1 MPVTISGPR
10 RLRGEITAPGDKSV
24 SHRAAMFN
32 AIANSGAS
40 GGAGGGATLTNFSP
54 GADCSSTLDI
64 LRWLGVE
71 IDRGPGEPGMGD
83 TVHVRGVG
91 MHGLEEPSGILD
103 AGNSGT
109 TTRLMSGVLAGRD
122 IFTVLTGDDSIRS
135 RPMGRVVAPLRAMG
149 AEIFGRKN
157 NTLAPL
163 AFAGGRLRGVRYEMP
178 VASAQLKSSLLLAG
192 LRADGKTELI
202 QPAQSRDHT
211 ERMLTAMGARISTDG
226 LTVSVEPSELSAV
239 DVYVPGDISSAAFW
253 MVAGLVHP
261 DAEIVIRGVG
271 INPTRS
277 GVIDALKMM
286 NADISLENERDAAG
300 EPVADIVVR
309 SSRLRGTVIAGDI
322 VPLLIDEIPILAVAA
337 AMAEGETRFE
347 DAGEL
352 RVKETDRIAATAE
365 WMTAAGV
372 KVETSADGMTI
383 EGVGRLL
390 GGSFNGHHDHR
401 IAMSEGI
408 AGLISESPVTI
419 SGAEIASISYPQFW
433 QEIEKLGGVVE

>member
-1 MPVTISGPR
+1 MPISVSGPK
-10 RLRGEITAPGDKSV
+10 RLHGEITAPGDKSV

-32 AIANSGAS
+32 AISDGNAVV
-40 GGAGGGATLTNFSP
+40 TNFSP
-54 GADCSSTLDI
+54 GADCASTLDI
-64 LRWLGVE
+64 LRALGVA
-71 IDRGPGEPGMGD
+71 IDREPGREGLGD
-83 TVHVRGVG
+83 TVHISGVG
-91 MHGLEEPSGILD
+91 MHGLQEPSAILD

-122 IFTVLTGDDSIRS
+122 MLAVLTGDESIRS
-135 RPMGRVVAPLRAMG
+135 RPMGRVVGPLRDMG
-149 AEIFGRKN
+149 AEIFGRKA

-163 AFAGGRLRGVRYEMP
+163 VFAGGNLKGTRYEMP
-178 VASAQLKSSLLLAG
+178 VASAQLKSSLILGG
-192 LRADGKTELI
+192 LRAEGETELV

-211 ERMLTAMGARISTDG
+211 ERMLSAMGASVSSHG
-226 LTVSVEPSELSAV
+226 LEVTVRPSDLDAI

-271 INPTRS
+271 INPTRA

-286 NADISLENERDAAG
+286 NADIKLENERDAAG
-300 EPVADIVVR
+300 EPVADIIIR
-309 SSRLRGTVIAGDI
+309 TSRLEGTVIEGDI

-352 RVKETDRIAATAE
+352 RVKETDRIAATAD

-372 KVETSADGMTI
+372 QVDTTAETMTVQ
-383 EGVGRLL
+383 GTGRLL
-390 GGSFNGHHDHR
+390 GGNFNGHHDHR
-401 IAMSEGI
+401 IAMSQGI

-419 SGAEIASISYPQFW
+419 TGAEIASISYPQFW
-433 QEIEKLGGVVE
+433 AEIEKLGGAVE

>member
-1 MPVTISGPR
+1 MPVSINGPK
-10 RLRGEITAPGDKSV
+10 RLRGEIIAPGDKSV

-32 AIANSGAS
+32 AIANGSAVV
-40 GGAGGGATLTNFSP
+40 TNFSP
-54 GADCSSTLDI
+54 GADCASTLEI
-64 LRWLGVE
+64 MRLLGVD
-71 IDRGPGEPGMGD
+71 IDREPGNAGLGD
-83 TVHVRGVG
+83 TIRISGVG
-91 MHGLEEPSGILD
+91 MHGLAEPSEILD

-122 IFTVLTGDDSIRS
+122 IFAVLTGDESIRS
-135 RPMGRVVAPLRAMG
+135 RPMGRVVTPLRSMG
-149 AEIFGRKN
+149 AEIFGRKD

-163 AFAGGRLRGVRYEMP
+163 VFAGGDLNGMTYEMP

-192 LRADGKTELI
+192 LRADGETKLV

-211 ERMLTAMGARISTDG
+211 ERMLSAMGASVKSDG
-226 LTVSVEPSELSAV
+226 LEVGVNPSELGAV

-253 MVAGLVHP
+253 MVAGVVHP
-261 DAEIVIRGVG
+261 DAEIVIKGVG
-271 INPTRS
+271 INPTRA

-286 NADISLENERDAAG
+286 DADITLENERDAAG

-309 SSRLRGTVIAGDI
+309 SSQLKGARIAGDI

-337 AMAEGETRFE
+337 AMAEGETHFA
-347 DAGEL
+347 DAEEL
-352 RVKETDRIAATAE
+352 RVKETDRIAATAD

-372 KVETSADGMTI
+372 EVETTAETMTVQ
-383 EGVGRLL
+383 GAGRIL
-390 GGSFNGHHDHR
+390 GGTFNGHHDHR

-419 SGAEIASISYPQFW
+419 NGAEIASISYPQFW
-433 QEIEKLGGVVE
+433 SEIEKLGGTVE